1 MKGVFMK
8 YKLGIIVVLTLLLAS
23 CQADT
28 AILQTDVEAVI
39 QQASDMQ
46 GAGNDEDAVDEVVDD
61 GVGEGDNTGND
72 AQDEVVVGET
82 DAEEQAMVF
91 EVVPVP
97 LVDLGNNWFQPSNP
111 LDVDLSTGE
120 YQLIEFS
127 AFW

>member
-1 MKGVFMK
+1 MK
-8 YKLGIIVVLTLLLAS
+8 YKLGILVVLTLLLVS

-39 QQASDMQ
+39 QQAYDLQASSNEVED
-46 GAGNDEDAVDEVVDD
+46 DAVGEV
-61 GVGEGDNTGND
+61 DNMGNN
-72 AQDEVVVGET
+72 AQDEVVIDET

-97 LVDLGNNWFQPSNP
+97 LVDLGSNWFQPSNP